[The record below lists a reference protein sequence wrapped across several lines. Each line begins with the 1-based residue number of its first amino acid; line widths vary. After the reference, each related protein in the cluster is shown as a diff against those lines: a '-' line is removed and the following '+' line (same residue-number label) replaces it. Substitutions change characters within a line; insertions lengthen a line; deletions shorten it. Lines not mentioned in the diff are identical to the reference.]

1 MPSLFVTLQYV
12 LPHHLIS
19 RVVLVATR
27 VTFRPVKNWLIRAF
41 MRGFKPDL
49 SDAVEENPFAYASFN
64 AFFTRALK
72 PSARPLAGDVKS
84 VVSPVDGT
92 LSQCGDIRAGQLLQ
106 AKGHE
111 YSLDAL
117 LAGAAPGW
125 SARFANGRF
134 ATIYL
139 APYNYHRIHMP
150 TTGTLQE
157 AWHVPGR
164 LFSVNQ
170 ATAAE
175 VPNLFARNE
184 RLVLLFNGDCG
195 PFAVIFIGA
204 LNVGSMATVWHG
216 DVTPR
221 WTRRADVLPL
231 PAPAERTLQRGAE
244 LGRFNM
250 GSTVILLFG
259 PDAVTLAAGLQSGQT
274 MRLGQ
279 AIGQIVGEPQTG
291 GLTIGGGR
299 L

>member
-1 MPSLFVTLQYV
+1 LPSPFVTLQYI

-27 VTFRPVKNWLIRAF
+27 VKFAPVKNWLIRAF

-49 SDAVEENPFAYASFN
+49 GDALQENPFAYASFN
-64 AFFTRALK
+64 DFFTRALK
-72 PSARPLAGDVKS
+72 PGARPIEGDARVLA
-84 VVSPVDGT
+84 SPVDGT
-92 LSQCGDIRAGQLLQ
+92 LSQCGAIADGQLLQ
-106 AKGHE
+106 AKGHL

-117 LAGAAPGW
+117 LAGAASAW
-125 SARFANGRF
+125 SARFRDGSF

-150 TTGTLQE
+150 TTGTLAD
-157 AWHVPGR
+157 AWYVPGR

-184 RLVLLFNGDCG
+184 RIVLLFNGECG

-221 WTRRADVLPL
+221 WSRRATALPL
-231 PAPAERTLQRGAE
+231 PAPAQRTLQRGAE

-259 PDAVTLAAGLQSGQT
+259 PDAVVLSAQLAAGQT

-279 AIGQIVGEPQTG
+279 KLGDIG
-291 GLTIGGGR
+291 TIP
-299 L
+299 

>member
-1 MPSLFVTLQYV
+1 LPSPFVTLQYI

-27 VTFRPVKNWLIRAF
+27 VKFAPVKNWLIGAF

-49 SDAVEENPFAYASFN
+49 GDALQENPFAYASFN
-64 AFFTRALK
+64 EFFTRALK
-72 PSARPLAGDVKS
+72 PDARPIEGDARVLT
-84 VVSPVDGT
+84 SPVDGT
-92 LSQCGDIRAGQLLQ
+92 LSQCGAIADGQLLQ
-106 AKGHE
+106 AKGHL

-117 LAGAAPGW
+117 LAGAAPAW
-125 SARFANGRF
+125 SARFRAGSF

-157 AWHVPGR
+157 AWFVPGR

-170 ATAAE
+170 ATAAQ

-184 RLVLLFNGDCG
+184 RIVLLFNGACG

-221 WTRRADVLPL
+221 WSRRATALPL
-231 PAPAERTLQRGAE
+231 PAPTERTLQRGAE
-244 LGRFNM
+244 VGRFNM

-259 PDAVTLAAGLQSGQT
+259 PDAVVLSAQLAAGQT
-274 MRLGQ
+274 MRLGRKLGD
-279 AIGQIVGEPQTG
+279 IRKIP
-291 GLTIGGGR
+291 
-299 L
+299 

>member
-1 MPSLFVTLQYV
+1 MPSNFVILQYV

-27 VTFRPVKNWLIRAF
+27 VKFAPIKNWLISAF

-49 SDAVEENPFAYASFN
+49 SDAVEENPLAYASFN

-72 PSARPLAGDVKS
+72 PGARPIAGDARVL
-84 VVSPVDGT
+84 VSPVDGT
-92 LSQCGDIRAGQLLQ
+92 LSQCGAIRDGQLLQ
-106 AKGHE
+106 AKGHD

-117 LAGAAPGW
+117 LAGAATEW
-125 SARFANGRF
+125 AQRFRNGCF

-150 TTGTLQE
+150 ITGTLAS
-157 AWHVPGR
+157 AWYVPGR

-170 ATAAE
+170 ATAAQ

-184 RLVLLFNGDCG
+184 RVVLLFNGDCG

-216 DVTPR
+216 DVTPC
-221 WTRRADVLPL
+221 WSRRSTPLPL
-231 PAPAERTLQRGAE
+231 PPVPQRSLQRGAE

-259 PDAVTLAAGLQSGQT
+259 PGAVALASDLEPGQT
-274 MRLGQ
+274 LRLGQ
-279 AIGQIVGEPQTG
+279 QLGHIP
-291 GLTIGGGR
+291 
-299 L
+299 